1 MKLTKLQLENFRNY
15 GEYTYEFPSDKNCT
29 VIVGENGRGKT
40 NLLEAIHILSLGK
53 SFRAAYHDE
62 LIKWTNNYTR
72 CRGSVSLDEETTELE
87 VFYEAEPAK
96 KKNFKRNGVSLKN
109 SEYIGSFLTV
119 LFHPEDLNML
129 YLSPSLRR
137 KYLDTVLCQT
147 DKKYLESLIGYK
159 KVLKQRNAL
168 LNEIRE
174 ASFGGK
180 KTDKLEDD
188 LAAWDIE
195 FLEFADVIIEKRS
208 SFIKLLEDEIESAYR
223 SISGG
228 EEEVKIKYERSLK
241 APAEENLKNA
251 RKRDIFR
258 AESSRGPH
266 RDDLKFYINGKEISS
281 SASRG
286 EFRTLLLAIK
296 MGEISYIQN
305 KTGKNPVL
313 LLDDVFSELD
323 EKRKKHLLEGIN
335 GCQTIITATDTA
347 GIGEIKENSNLVQI
361 D

>member
-1 MKLTKLQLENFRNY
+1 MKLSKLQLENFRNY
-15 GEYTYEFPSDKNCT
+15 ENYTYEFPSDKNCT
-29 VIVGENGRGKT
+29 LIVGENGRGKT

-53 SFRAAYHDE
+53 SFRATVQDE
-62 LIKWTNNYTR
+62 LVKWTNSYLR
-72 CRGSVSLDEETTELE
+72 CRGEISFDDEATELE
-87 VFYEAEPAK
+87 VFYELEPMK
-96 KKNFKRNGVSLKN
+96 KKNFKRNGVSMKN

-137 KYLDTVLCQT
+137 RYLDSVLCQT
-147 DKKYLESLIGYK
+147 DKKYLEALMEYK

-174 ASFGGK
+174 ASFEGR
-180 KTDKLEDD
+180 KTDKLEEN
-188 LAAWDIE
+188 LSAWDLE
-195 FLEFADVIIEKRS
+195 FLEFADVIIKKRTD
-208 SFIKLLEDEIESAYR
+208 FIETLEGEIESAYR
-223 SISGG
+223 AISGG
-228 EEEVKIKYERSLK
+228 EESLKIKYERGLK
-241 APAEENLKNA
+241 HPEEENLKNA
-251 RKRDIFR
+251 RKRDIFK
-258 AESSRGPH
+258 AESTRGPH

-296 MGEISYIQN
+296 MGEISYIRN

-323 EKRKKHLLEGIN
+323 EKRKKHLLDVIK
-335 GCQTIITATDTA
+335 GCQTIITTTDID
-347 GIGEIKENSNLVQI
+347 GIGEIVGASNLMQI